1 MLDSRVWSLEKRY
14 KRGRHPQPPPSRGV
28 RVERLELQVA
38 VLVLLLLLP
47 SSLGDDLQ
55 GERLSIIFLFR
66 A

>member
-1 MLDSRVWSLEKRY
+1 MHFEPGMEG
-14 KRGRHPQPPPSRGV
+14 GRDPQPPPSRGV
-28 RVERLELQVA
+28 RVERLKLEVA